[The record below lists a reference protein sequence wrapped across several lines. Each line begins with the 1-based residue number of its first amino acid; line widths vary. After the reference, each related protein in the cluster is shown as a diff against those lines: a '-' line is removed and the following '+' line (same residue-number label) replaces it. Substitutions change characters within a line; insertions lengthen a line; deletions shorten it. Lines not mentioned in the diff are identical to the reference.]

1 MCLISLYDF
10 VCLCLCMC
18 TMRAWYLVRSEE
30 GIRLPGTGVPGPV
43 SHSTWVLQ
51 TEPGRWRASAL
62 HCWAALCPLRSPSVR
77 ERVITLHFPVVLF
90 HHCAFVFGVWTC
102 ETGSFVSL
110 TGLGLSVCD
119 SLKFLI
125 VLSLPLMCR
134 DDRGASSTPGCLFVF
149 AFLWLQWV
157 NSVLPLH
164 QPLWFLTVLSH
175 CHRAASVTLVVCSPW
190 TIYSWSSHISL
201 FSNHYLF
208 TINL

>member
-1 MCLISLYDF
+1 MFIFFVWLCLPVFMYVHHVCLIPGE
-10 VCLCLCMC
+10 V
-18 TMRAWYLVRSEE
+18 RRRYLDEFRGPWAVAH
-30 GIRLPGTGVPGPV
+30 GCCRLSRVIV
-43 SHSTWVLQ
+43 
-51 TEPGRWRASAL
+51 RASAL
-62 HCWAALCPLRSPSVR
+62 HCWAALSPLRSPSVR

-110 TGLGLSVCD
+110 AGLGLSVCD

-125 VLSLPLMCR
+125 VFSLPLMCR
-134 DDRGASSTPGCLFVF
+134 DDRGASTTPGCLFVF

-164 QPLWFLTVLSH
+164 QPLWFLTVLSY

-201 FSNHYLF
+201 FSNHSLLTF
-208 TINL
+208 NI

>member
-102 ETGSFVSL
+102 ETGSFVPWLVLASL
-110 TGLGLSVCD
+110 CVTALSFWSFFLCLSCAGRQRGLQH
-119 SLKFLI
+119 
-125 VLSLPLMCR
+125 
-134 DDRGASSTPGCLFVF
+134 TWLFVC
-149 AFLWLQWV
+149 LCI
-157 NSVLPLH
+157 SVAPVSEQCSPPAPTL
-164 QPLWFLTVLSH
+164 VISH
-175 CHRAASVTLVVCSPW
+175 CAV
-190 TIYSWSSHISL
+190 SL
-201 FSNHYLF
+201 S
-208 TINL
+208 

>member
-134 DDRGASSTPGCLFVF
+134 TTEGPPAHLAVCLSLHFCGSSEWTVFSPCTNPCDFSLCCLTVIG
-149 AFLWLQWV
+149 Q
-157 NSVLPLH
+157 LPL
-164 QPLWFLTVLSH
+164 L
-175 CHRAASVTLVVCSPW
+175 
-190 TIYSWSSHISL
+190 
-201 FSNHYLF
+201 
-208 TINL
+208 